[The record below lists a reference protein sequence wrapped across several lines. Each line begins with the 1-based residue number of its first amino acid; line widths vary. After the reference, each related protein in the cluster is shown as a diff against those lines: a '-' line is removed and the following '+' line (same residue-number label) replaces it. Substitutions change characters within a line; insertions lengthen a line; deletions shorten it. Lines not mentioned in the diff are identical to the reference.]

1 MVAVDNVLLSF
12 TTATLLAVHVV
23 ELVRLPVIVL
33 PVFATSPAVR
43 AVGAVVF
50 NVVVAVKS
58 LEPSKLEN
66 DPITSPVSVSFLPV
80 AKAPTTP
87 ISEVVTP

>member
-1 MVAVDNVLLSF
+1 MVVMVAVDNVLLSF

-33 PVFATSPAVR
+33 PVFATNPAVK
-43 AVGAVVF
+43 AVF

-66 DPITSPVSVSFLPV
+66 EPVTSPVSVSFLPV
-80 AKAPTTP
+80 AKDPTTP

>member
-23 ELVRLPVIVL
+23 EFVRLPVIVL

-43 AVGAVVF
+43 AGRAVF

-66 DPITSPVSVSFLPV
+66 APVTSPVSVSFLPL

-87 ISEVVTP
+87 ISEGITP